1 MKILPWAGDS
11 IFPALCNTLLAWR
24 KSAPDVRDLPWRDE
38 PTPYHVWISEIML
51 QQTRAAVVRAYYL
64 RFLDALP
71 SVRDLAA
78 VDDDALMKLW
88 QGLGYYSRAR
98 NLKRA
103 AQVIVAEHDGVL
115 PNDFDAL
122 LALPG
127 IGRYTA
133 SAIAS
138 FAYGQPRPAV
148 DGNFLRVAARITAN
162 PIDIAKDTSKR
173 ALETALAPSYPSGK
187 DAGLL
192 NEAFMDLGATIC
204 LPNGAPLCH
213 SCPAARLCLAHEY
226 GTEQDYPVKT
236 ALKARRKE
244 QRTVLLLSCDG
255 QIAIRKRPA
264 RGLLAGLWEYPNL
277 DGKLSKRAVR
287 AHLEAEGYPILDIAP
302 LPPARHIF
310 THIEWNLTGWA
321 VSVAERNEPPLM
333 AAEEMDGAPAPL
345 LWVRREEL
353 ADKYSIPTA
362 FGYFTPQC

>member
-1 MKILPWAGDS
+1 MKILPWEGS
-11 IFPALCNTLLAWR
+11 TVFPSLCKLLLAWR
-24 KSAPDVRDLPWRDE
+24 KSAPDTRDLPWRDE

-51 QQTRAAVVRAYYL
+51 QQTRAAVVRGYYL
-64 RFLDALP
+64 RFLEALP
-71 SVRDLAA
+71 HVRALAA

-103 AQVIVAEHDGVL
+103 AEVIVEKHDGQL
-115 PNDFDAL
+115 PKDFDAL

-148 DGNFLRVAARITAN
+148 DGNFLRVAARVTAN

-173 ALETALAPSYPSGK
+173 ALESALASSYPTGR

-192 NEAFMDLGATIC
+192 NEAFMDLGATVC
-204 LPNGAPLCH
+204 LPNGVPLCH
-213 SCPAARLCLAHEY
+213 ACPAAQLCLAHDR
-226 GTEQDYPVKT
+226 GAEQDYPVKT

-244 QRTVLLLSCDG
+244 RRTVLLLSCG
-255 QIAIRKRPA
+255 NRIAIRKRPA
-264 RGLLAGLWEYPNL
+264 RGLLAGLWEYPNIE
-277 DGKLSKRAVR
+277 GKLSQRAVR
-287 AHLEAEGYPILDIAP
+287 AHLAAEGFEVCDIAP
-302 LPPARHIF
+302 LPSARHIF
-310 THIEWNLTGWA
+310 SHIEWELTGWA
-321 VSVAERNEPPLM
+321 VTVADTNEPPLM
-333 AAEEMDGAPAPL
+333 AAEEIESTSSPL

-362 FGYFTPQC
+362 FGYFTPR

>member
-1 MKILPWAGDS
+1 MKILPWEGS
-11 IFPALCNTLLAWR
+11 TVFPALCTTLLAWR
-24 KSAPDVRDLPWRDE
+24 KSAPDMRDLPWRDE

-51 QQTRAAVVRAYYL
+51 QQTRAAVVRSYYL
-64 RFLDALP
+64 RFLEVLP
-71 SVRDLAA
+71 SVRDLAD

-103 AQVIVAEHDGVL
+103 AEVIVEKHDGHL
-115 PNDFDAL
+115 PKDFDAL

-148 DGNFLRVAARITAN
+148 DGNFLRVAARVTAN
-162 PIDIAKDTSKR
+162 PIDIAKDASKR
-173 ALETALAPSYPSGK
+173 ALESALAFSYPSGR

-192 NEAFMDLGATIC
+192 NEAFMDLGATVC
-204 LPNGAPLCH
+204 LPNGVPLCH
-213 SCPAARLCLAHEY
+213 ACPALRLCLAHDR

-244 QRTVLLLSCDG
+244 QRTVLLLSCGG

-264 RGLLAGLWEYPNL
+264 WGLLAGLWEYPNL
-277 DGKLSKRAVR
+277 EGKLSKRAVR
-287 AHLEAEGYPILDIAP
+287 VLLEAEGFDVRDIAL

-310 THIEWNLTGWA
+310 SHIEWNLTGWA
-321 VSVAERNEPPLM
+321 VTVAERSEPPLM

-353 ADKYSIPTA
+353 ADKYSIPAA
-362 FGYFTPQC
+362 FGYFTPQD

>member
-1 MKILPWAGDS
+1 MKILPWTGDS
-11 IFPALCNTLLAWR
+11 IFPALCRTLLAWR
-24 KSAPDVRDLPWRDE
+24 KSAPDTRDLPWREE

-64 RFLDALP
+64 RFLKALP
-71 SVRDLAA
+71 TVRALAE

-103 AQVIVAEHDGVL
+103 AAVIVRDHDGQL
-115 PNDFDAL
+115 PNDWDAL
-122 LALPG
+122 RALPG

-148 DGNFLRVAARITAN
+148 DGNFLRVAARVTAN
-162 PIDIAKDTSKR
+162 PIDIAKDAAKR
-173 ALETALAPSYPSGK
+173 ALDAALAPSYPGGR

-204 LPNGAPLCH
+204 LPNGAPLCRT
-213 SCPAARLCLAHEY
+213 CPAARLCLAHDR
-226 GTEQDYPVKT
+226 GTEQDYPVK
-236 ALKARRKE
+236 AVPKARRKE
-244 QRTVLLLSCDG
+244 KRTILLLSCG
-255 QIAIRKRPA
+255 ERVAIRKRPA
-264 RGLLAGLWEYPNL
+264 QGLLADLWEYPNL
-277 DGKLSKRAVR
+277 EGKLTKRAVR
-287 AHLEAEGYPILDIAP
+287 EHLEAAGFNILRIAP

-310 THIEWNLTGWA
+310 SHIEWDLTGWA
-321 VSVAERNEPPLM
+321 IRVAAMNAPPLT
-333 AAEEMDGAPAPL
+333 ASEDSGDAPSAL

-353 ADKYSIPTA
+353 AETYSIPAA
-362 FGYFTPQC
+362 FGYFTPHA

>member
-1 MKILPWAGDS
+1 MKILPWAGNS
-11 IFPALCNTLLAWR
+11 IFPALCTSLLAWR
-24 KSAPDVRDLPWRDE
+24 KSAPDTRDLPWRDE

-51 QQTRAAVVRAYYL
+51 QQTRAAVVRGYYL

-71 SVRDLAA
+71 SVRDLAE

-103 AQVIVAEHDGVL
+103 AEVIVRDHNGEV
-115 PNDFDAL
+115 PNKFDAL

-133 SAIAS
+133 SAISS

-148 DGNFLRVAARITAN
+148 DGNFLRVAARVTAN
-162 PIDIAKDTSKR
+162 PIDIAKDASKR
-173 ALETALAPSYPSGK
+173 ALEAALVPSYPSGR

-192 NEAFMDLGATIC
+192 NEAFMDLGATVC

-213 SCPAARLCLAHEY
+213 TCPAARLCLAHEY
-226 GTEQDYPVKT
+226 GTEQNYPVKT

-244 QRTVLLLSCDG
+244 KHTVLLLACGDH
-255 QIAIRKRPA
+255 IAIRKRPA
-264 RGLLAGLWEYPNL
+264 KGLLAGLWEYPNV
-277 DGKLSKRAVR
+277 DGKLSRRAVR
-287 AHLEAEGYPILDIAP
+287 AHLEAEGFGVCTIVP

-310 THIEWNLTGWA
+310 SHIEWELTGWA
-321 VSVAERNEPPLM
+321 VTVTDTNEPPLM
-333 AAEEMDGAPAPL
+333 AAEEIEGTPSPL

-353 ADKYSIPTA
+353 ADKYSIPAA
-362 FGYFTPQC
+362 FGYFTPQ

>member
-103 AQVIVAEHDGVL
+103 AEVIVEKHDGQL
-115 PNDFDAL
+115 PKDFDAL

-148 DGNFLRVAARITAN
+148 DGNFLRVAARVTAN

-173 ALETALAPSYPSGK
+173 ALEAALAPAYPSGR

-192 NEAFMDLGATIC
+192 NEAFMDLGATVC
-204 LPNGAPLCH
+204 LPNGVPLCH
-213 SCPAARLCLAHEY
+213 ACPAAQLCLAHDR

-244 QRTVLLLSCDG
+244 RRTVLLLSCGDR
-255 QIAIRKRPA
+255 IAIRKRPA

-277 DGKLSKRAVR
+277 EGKLSQRAVR
-287 AHLEAEGYPILDIAP
+287 ALLESEGFDVRDIAP
-302 LPPARHIF
+302 LPSARHIF
-310 THIEWNLTGWA
+310 SHIEWELTGWA
-321 VSVAERNEPPLM
+321 VTVADMNEPPLM
-333 AAEEMDGAPAPL
+333 AAEENDAAPSAL

-353 ADKYSIPTA
+353 ADTYSIPAA
-362 FGYFTPQC
+362 FGYFTPQ

>member
-1 MKILPWAGDS
+1 MKILPWEGS
-11 IFPALCNTLLAWR
+11 TVFPALCATLLAWR
-24 KSAPDVRDLPWRDE
+24 KSAPDTRDLPWRDE

-51 QQTRAAVVRAYYL
+51 QQTRAAVVRSYYL

-71 SVRDLAA
+71 SVCDLAD

-103 AQVIVAEHDGVL
+103 AEVIVEKHEGQL
-115 PNDFDAL
+115 PKDFDAL

-148 DGNFLRVAARITAN
+148 DGNFLRVAARVTAN

-173 ALETALAPSYPSGK
+173 ALETALAPSYPSGR

-192 NEAFMDLGATIC
+192 NEAFMDLGATVC

-213 SCPAARLCLAHEY
+213 VCPAAQLCLAHDR

-244 QRTVLLLSCDG
+244 QRTVLLLSCGG

-277 DGKLSKRAVR
+277 EGKLSKHAVR
-287 AHLEAEGYPILDIAP
+287 VLLESEGFDVRDIAQ

-310 THIEWNLTGWA
+310 SHIEWELTGWA
-321 VSVAERNEPPLM
+321 VTVAATNEPPPM
-333 AAEEMDGAPAPL
+333 AAEDRTDAPSSL
-345 LWVRREEL
+345 LWVHREEL
-353 ADKYSIPTA
+353 ANTYSIPAA
-362 FGYFTPQC
+362 FGYFTPQ

>member
-1 MKILPWAGDS
+1 MKILPWAGNS
-11 IFPALCNTLLAWR
+11 IFPVLCTALLAWR
-24 KSAPDVRDLPWRDE
+24 KSAPDTRDLPWRDE

-51 QQTRAAVVRAYYL
+51 QQTRAAVVRGYYL

-71 SVRDLAA
+71 SVRDLAD

-103 AQVIVAEHDGVL
+103 AEVIVREHEGQL

-122 LALPG
+122 LTLPG

-133 SAIAS
+133 SAISS

-148 DGNFLRVAARITAN
+148 DGNFLRVAARVTAN
-162 PIDIAKDTSKR
+162 TIDIAKDASKR
-173 ALETALAPSYPSGK
+173 ALEAALVPSYPSGR

-192 NEAFMDLGATIC
+192 NEAFMDLGATVC

-213 SCPAARLCLAHEY
+213 TCPAARLCLAHEY
-226 GTEQDYPVKT
+226 GTEQNYPVKT

-244 QRTVLLLSCDG
+244 KRTILLLACGDH
-255 QIAIRKRPA
+255 IAIRKRPA
-264 RGLLAGLWEYPNL
+264 KGLLAGLWEYPNL
-277 DGKLSKRAVR
+277 DGKLSRRAVR
-287 AHLEAEGYPILDIAP
+287 AHLEAEGFGVCTIVP

-310 THIEWNLTGWA
+310 SHIEWELTGWA
-321 VSVAERNEPPLM
+321 VTVTDTNEPPLM
-333 AAEEMDGAPAPL
+333 AAEEIEGAPSPL

-353 ADKYSIPTA
+353 ADKYSIPAA
-362 FGYFTPQC
+362 FGYFTPQ

>member
-1 MKILPWAGDS
+1 MKILPWTGDS
-11 IFPALCNTLLAWR
+11 IFPALCATLLAWR
-24 KSAPDVRDLPWRDE
+24 KSAPDTRDLPWRDE
-38 PTPYHVWISEIML
+38 PTPYHIWISEIML
-51 QQTRAAVVRAYYL
+51 QQTRAAVVRGYYL
-64 RFLDALP
+64 RFLESLP
-71 SVRDLAA
+71 SVRALAA

-103 AQVIVAEHDGVL
+103 AEVIVEKHTGQL
-115 PNDFDAL
+115 PRDFDAL

-162 PIDIAKDTSKR
+162 PIDIAKDASKR
-173 ALETALAPSYPSGK
+173 ALEIALAPSYPSGR

-192 NEAFMDLGATIC
+192 NEAFMDLGATVC
-204 LPNGAPLCH
+204 LPNGTPLCH
-213 SCPAARLCLAHEY
+213 ACPAAQLCLAHDR

-244 QRTVLLLSCDG
+244 RRTVLLLSCG
-255 QIAIRKRPA
+255 EEIAIRKRPA
-264 RGLLAGLWEYPNL
+264 KGLLAGLWEYPNL
-277 DGKLSKRAVR
+277 EGKLSKRAVR
-287 AHLEAEGYPILDIAP
+287 VLLEAEGFDVRNIVP

-310 THIEWNLTGWA
+310 SHIEWELTGWA
-321 VSVAERNEPPLM
+321 VTVADMNEPPLM
-333 AAEEMDGAPAPL
+333 AAEDRTDAPSAL

-353 ADKYSIPTA
+353 ADTYSIPAA
-362 FGYFTPQC
+362 FGYFTPQ

>member
-1 MKILPWAGDS
+1 MKILPWAGNS
-11 IFPALCNTLLAWR
+11 IFPALCTSLLAWR
-24 KSAPDVRDLPWRDE
+24 KSAPDTRDLPWRDE

-51 QQTRAAVVRAYYL
+51 QQTRAAVVRSYYL

-71 SVRDLAA
+71 SVCDLAD

-103 AQVIVAEHDGVL
+103 AEVIVEKHEGQL
-115 PNDFDAL
+115 PKDVDAL

-173 ALETALAPSYPSGK
+173 ALETALAPSYPSGR

-192 NEAFMDLGATIC
+192 NEAFMDLGATVC

-213 SCPAARLCLAHEY
+213 VCPAAQLCLAHDR

-244 QRTVLLLSCDG
+244 RRTVLLLSCG
-255 QIAIRKRPA
+255 NRIAIRKRPA
-264 RGLLAGLWEYPNL
+264 RGLLAGLWEYPHL
-277 DGKLSKRAVR
+277 EGKLSKRAVR
-287 AHLEAEGYPILDIAP
+287 VLLESEGFDVRDIVP
-302 LPPARHIF
+302 LPSARHIF
-310 THIEWNLTGWA
+310 SHIEWELTGWA
-321 VSVAERNEPPLM
+321 VTVADMNEPPLM
-333 AAEEMDGAPAPL
+333 AAEDRTDAPSAL
-345 LWVRREEL
+345 LWVRRDEL
-353 ADKYSIPTA
+353 AELYSIPAA
-362 FGYFTPQC
+362 FGYFTPQ

>member
-71 SVRDLAA
+71 SIRDLAA

-115 PNDFDAL
+115 PNDFDTL
-122 LALPG
+122 LTLPG

-138 FAYGQPRPAV
+138 FAYGAPRPAV
-148 DGNFLRVAARITAN
+148 DGNFLRVAARVTAN
-162 PIDIAKDTSKR
+162 PIDIAKDATKR
-173 ALETALAPSYPSGK
+173 ALEMALAPSYPSGR

-192 NEAFMDLGATIC
+192 NEAFMDLGATVC
-204 LPNGAPLCH
+204 LPNGTPLCH
-213 SCPAARLCLAHEY
+213 ACPAAQLCLAHDR

-244 QRTVLLLSCDG
+244 RRTVLLLSCG
-255 QIAIRKRPA
+255 EEIAIRKRPA

-277 DGKLSKRAVR
+277 EGKLSKHAVR
-287 AHLEAEGYPILDIAP
+287 VLLESEGFDVRDIAP

-310 THIEWNLTGWA
+310 SHIEWELTGWA
-321 VSVAERNEPPLM
+321 VTVADMNEPPLM
-333 AAEEMDGAPAPL
+333 VAEDRTDAPSSL
-345 LWVRREEL
+345 LWVRHEEL
-353 ADKYSIPTA
+353 ADAYSIPAA
-362 FGYFTPQC
+362 FGYFTPQ

>member
-1 MKILPWAGDS
+1 MKILPWEGS
-11 IFPALCNTLLAWR
+11 SVFPSLCKLLLAWR
-24 KSAPDVRDLPWRDE
+24 KSAPDTRDLPWRDE

-51 QQTRAAVVRAYYL
+51 QQTRAAVVRGYYL
-64 RFLDALP
+64 RFLEALP
-71 SVRDLAA
+71 HVRALAA

-103 AQVIVAEHDGVL
+103 AKVIVEKHDGQL

-148 DGNFLRVAARITAN
+148 DGNFLRVSARVTAN

-173 ALETALAPSYPSGK
+173 ALESALASSYPTGR

-192 NEAFMDLGATIC
+192 NEAFMDLGATVC
-204 LPNGAPLCH
+204 LPNGVPLCH
-213 SCPAARLCLAHEY
+213 ACPTAQLCLAHDR

-244 QRTVLLLSCDG
+244 RRTVLLLSCG
-255 QIAIRKRPA
+255 NRIAIRKRPA
-264 RGLLAGLWEYPNL
+264 RGLLAGLWEYPNIE
-277 DGKLSKRAVR
+277 GKLSQRAVR
-287 AHLEAEGYPILDIAP
+287 AHLAAEGFEVCDIAP

-310 THIEWNLTGWA
+310 SHIEWELTGWA
-321 VSVAERNEPPLM
+321 VTVADMNEPPLM
-333 AAEEMDGAPAPL
+333 AAEDRTDAPSSL

-353 ADKYSIPTA
+353 ADTYSIPAA
-362 FGYFTPQC
+362 FGYFTPQ

>member
-1 MKILPWAGDS
+1 MKILPWTGDS
-11 IFPALCNTLLAWR
+11 IFPVLCATLLAWR
-24 KSAPDVRDLPWRDE
+24 KSAPDTRDLPWRDE

-51 QQTRAAVVRAYYL
+51 QQTRAAVVRGYYL

-71 SVRDLAA
+71 NVRALAA

-103 AQVIVAEHDGVL
+103 AEVIVEKHDGQL
-115 PNDFDAL
+115 PKDFDAL

-138 FAYGQPRPAV
+138 FAYGEPRPAV
-148 DGNFLRVAARITAN
+148 DGNFLRVAARVTAN

-173 ALETALAPSYPSGK
+173 ALEAALASSYPTGR

-192 NEAFMDLGATIC
+192 NEAFMDLGATVC

-213 SCPAARLCLAHEY
+213 TCPAMRLCLAHEY
-226 GTEQDYPVKT
+226 GTEQDYPIKT

-244 QRTVLLLSCDG
+244 RRTVLLLSCG
-255 QIAIRKRPA
+255 EKIAIRKRPA

-277 DGKLSKRAVR
+277 EGKLSKRAVR
-287 AHLEAEGYPILDIAP
+287 VLLESEGFDVRDIAL

-310 THIEWNLTGWA
+310 SHIEWELTGWA

>member
-1 MKILPWAGDS
+1 MKILPWEGS
-11 IFPALCNTLLAWR
+11 SVFPALCAALLAWR
-24 KSAPDVRDLPWRDE
+24 TSAPDTRDLPWRDE

-51 QQTRAAVVRAYYL
+51 QQTRAAVVRGYYL

-103 AQVIVAEHDGVL
+103 AEVIVREHEGQL
-115 PNDFDAL
+115 PKDFDAL

-133 SAIAS
+133 SAISS
-138 FAYGQPRPAV
+138 FAYGEPRPAV

-162 PIDIAKDTSKR
+162 AIDIAKDTSKR
-173 ALETALAPSYPSGK
+173 ALESALATSYPSGRE
-187 DAGLL
+187 AGLL

-213 SCPAARLCLAHEY
+213 TCPVAQICLAHDR
-226 GTEQDYPVKT
+226 GTEQNYPVKT

-244 QRTVLLLSCDG
+244 KRTVLLLSCG
-255 QIAIRKRPA
+255 EKIAIRKRPA
-264 RGLLAGLWEYPNL
+264 RGLLAGLWEYPNI
-277 DGKLSKRAVR
+277 DKKLNKRAVR
-287 AHLEAEGYPILDIAP
+287 EHLEEKGFHILDIAP
-302 LPPARHIF
+302 LPSARHIF
-310 THIEWNLTGWA
+310 SHIEWDLTGWA
-321 VSVAERNEPPLM
+321 VTVADTNEPPLM
-333 AAEEMDGAPAPL
+333 AAEGNDAAPSAL
-345 LWVRREEL
+345 LWVRRAEL
-353 ADKYSIPTA
+353 ADTYSIPTA
-362 FGYFTPQC
+362 FGYFTPQ

>member
-1 MKILPWAGDS
+1 MKILPWEGS
-11 IFPALCNTLLAWR
+11 TVFPALCATLLAWR
-24 KSAPDVRDLPWRDE
+24 KSAPDARDLPWRDE

-51 QQTRAAVVRAYYL
+51 QQTRAAVVRGYYL

-71 SVRDLAA
+71 SVRSLSE

-103 AQVIVAEHDGVL
+103 AEVIVEKHEGQL
-115 PNDFDAL
+115 PKDFDAL

-148 DGNFLRVAARITAN
+148 DGNFLRVAARVTAN

-173 ALETALAPSYPSGK
+173 ALEAALAPAYPSGR

-192 NEAFMDLGATIC
+192 NEAFMDLCATIC

-213 SCPAARLCLAHEY
+213 ACPAARLCLAHEY
-226 GTEQDYPVKT
+226 GTEQNYPVKT

-244 QRTVLLLSCDG
+244 QRTVLLLSCNG

-264 RGLLAGLWEYPNL
+264 KGLLSGLWEYPNL
-277 DGKLSKRAVR
+277 DGKLSKRSVR
-287 AHLEAEGYPILDIAP
+287 EHLEAEGYHVTDIAP

-321 VSVAERNEPPLM
+321 VSVTERNEPPLM
-333 AAEEMDGAPAPL
+333 AAEEMDGVPAPL

-353 ADKYSIPTA
+353 ADKYSIPAA
-362 FGYFTPQC
+362 FGYFTPQ

>member
-1 MKILPWAGDS
+1 MKILPWAGNS
-11 IFPALCNTLLAWR
+11 IFPALCTSLLAWR
-24 KSAPDVRDLPWRDE
+24 KSAPDTRDLPWRDE

-51 QQTRAAVVRAYYL
+51 QQTRAAVVRGYYL

-71 SVRDLAA
+71 SVRDLAE

-103 AQVIVAEHDGVL
+103 AEVIVRDHNGEV
-115 PNDFDAL
+115 PNKFDAL

-133 SAIAS
+133 SAISS

-148 DGNFLRVAARITAN
+148 DGNFLRVAARVTAN
-162 PIDIAKDTSKR
+162 PIDIAKDASKR
-173 ALETALAPSYPSGK
+173 ALEAALVPSYPSGR

-192 NEAFMDLGATIC
+192 NEAFMDLGATVC

-213 SCPAARLCLAHEY
+213 TCPAARLCLAHEY
-226 GTEQDYPVKT
+226 GTEQNYPVKT

-244 QRTVLLLSCDG
+244 KHTVLLLACGDH
-255 QIAIRKRPA
+255 IAIRKRPA
-264 RGLLAGLWEYPNL
+264 KGLLAGLWEYPNV
-277 DGKLSKRAVR
+277 DGKLSRRAVR
-287 AHLEAEGYPILDIAP
+287 AHLEAEGFGVCTIVP

-310 THIEWNLTGWA
+310 SHIEWELTGWA
-321 VSVAERNEPPLM
+321 VTVTDTNEPPLM
-333 AAEEMDGAPAPL
+333 AAEEIEGAPSPL

-353 ADKYSIPTA
+353 ADTYSIPAA
-362 FGYFTPQC
+362 FGYFTPK

>member
-1 MKILPWAGDS
+1 MKILPWEVS
-11 IFPALCNTLLAWR
+11 TVFPALCATLLAWR

-51 QQTRAAVVRAYYL
+51 QQTRAAVVRGYYL
-64 RFLDALP
+64 RFLEVLP

-103 AQVIVAEHDGVL
+103 AEVIVEKHNGQL
-115 PNDFDAL
+115 PRDFDAL

-162 PIDIAKDTSKR
+162 PIDIAKDASKR
-173 ALETALAPSYPSGK
+173 ALEEALAPSYPSGR

-192 NEAFMDLGATIC
+192 NEAFMDLGATVC
-204 LPNGAPLCH
+204 LPNGTPLCH
-213 SCPAARLCLAHEY
+213 ACPAAQLCLAHDH
-226 GTEQDYPVKT
+226 GTEQNYPVKT

-244 QRTVLLLSCDG
+244 RRTVLLLSCG
-255 QIAIRKRPA
+255 NRIAIRKRPA

-277 DGKLSKRAVR
+277 EGKLSKRAVR
-287 AHLEAEGYPILDIAP
+287 VLLESEGFDVRDIAP

-310 THIEWNLTGWA
+310 SHIEWELTGWA
-321 VSVAERNEPPLM
+321 VTVADMNEPPLM
-333 AAEEMDGAPAPL
+333 AAEDRTDAPSAL
-345 LWVRREEL
+345 LWVRRDEL
-353 ADKYSIPTA
+353 ADTYSIPAA
-362 FGYFTPQC
+362 FGYFTPQ

>member
-1 MKILPWAGDS
+1 MKILPWAGNS
-11 IFPALCNTLLAWR
+11 IFPVLCNTLLAWR
-24 KSAPDVRDLPWRDE
+24 KSAPDTRDLPWRDE

-71 SVRDLAA
+71 TIADLAA
-78 VDDDALMKLW
+78 CDDDALMKLW

-103 AQVIVAEHDGVL
+103 AETIVREHSGQL
-115 PNDFDAL
+115 PSDFDAL

-148 DGNFLRVAARITAN
+148 DGNFLRVAARVTAN
-162 PIDIAKDTSKR
+162 GIDIAKDASKR
-173 ALETALAPSYPSGK
+173 ALEAALAPSYPTGR
-187 DAGLL
+187 DAGYL

-213 SCPAARLCLAHEY
+213 TCPAACLCLAHDR
-226 GTEQDYPVKT
+226 GTEQDYPVKA

-244 QRTVLLLSCDG
+244 SRTVLILSCGDR
-255 QIAIRKRPA
+255 IAIRKRPA
-264 RGLLAGLWEYPNL
+264 KGLLAGLWEYPNI
-277 DGKLSKRAVR
+277 DGKLTKRAVR
-287 AHLEAEGYPILDIAP
+287 EQLTAEGFRVRSIMP

-310 THIEWNLTGWA
+310 SHIEWELTGWA
-321 VSVAERNEPPLM
+321 VSVAERNESPLL
-333 AAEEMDGAPAPL
+333 AAESDANAPSAL

-353 ADKYSIPTA
+353 AAAYSIPAA
-362 FGYFTPQC
+362 FGYFTSY